1 MTDTTCQESA
11 MSMPRYGK
19 PNLSYVSTWFA
30 DPHDKPMWALNLM
43 KYRPIADYQ
52 DGRDL
57 SISGADADLLYNPT
71 GPLADVGG
79 RVFFVSDVIHQI
91 SGDAIS
97 WDRVAVAFYPK
108 RMAMMEMQQLP
119 EFIELHDHKDA
130 AMEFTI
136 VMATMPTDDSPQ
148 PPDWSMLN
156 EGDLVLVQV
165 SNEQPSTD
173 FATLVSA
180 RRVGT
185 YAVEGVIVGDERTWT
200 TATWDIITRADADV
214 LVAASANLS
223 NPTRY
228 AMILQ
233 PLLDMMRN

>member
-1 MTDTTCQESA
+1 
-11 MSMPRYGK
+11 
-19 PNLSYVSTWFA
+19 
-30 DPHDKPMWALNLM
+30 
-43 KYRPIADYQ
+43 
-52 DGRDL
+52 
-57 SISGADADLLYNPT
+57 
-71 GPLADVGG
+71 
-79 RVFFVSDVIHQI
+79 
-91 SGDAIS
+91 
-97 WDRVAVAFYPK
+97 
-108 RMAMMEMQQLP
+108 MAMMEMQQLP

-173 FATLVSA
+173 FASLISA

-200 TATWDIITRADADV
+200 TATWDIITQADAEV
-214 LVAASANLS
+214 LVTASANLG

-233 PLLDMMRN
+233 PLLDLMRN